1 MGKEGELWDDSALIK
16 AFDHAFSKYKV
27 MHGMTQEKSIN
38 ENFPA
43 DNGSNEVFSS
53 TDHVQNMDNPYSA
66 VETTTKTGETSEIIQ
81 SKEELGSSK
90 FVGSSNI
97 QDGNVI
103 PTNEIPTSKSDSPG
117 KYMISSDIKT
127 QNEAITC
134 SNSPE
139 EYSMLLNKYYEVE
152 GQRQQILQQLYQ
164 YNNCNEQFPISS
176 TPTAEEYQASVAQP
190 YDTVTCHCPYGCQ
203 NWVVPCNSLPTS
215 CLGGNYVDKCC
226 QDIPKGSQN
235 GNSMSPE
242 DPDFVK
248 TAMVAAERAL
258 LLTKEANG
266 GKMPIQVST
275 HLETVTLWGCQLGS
289 LG

>member
-1 MGKEGELWDDSALIK
+1 
-16 AFDHAFSKYKV
+16 
-27 MHGMTQEKSIN
+27 
-38 ENFPA
+38 
-43 DNGSNEVFSS
+43 
-53 TDHVQNMDNPYSA
+53 MDKPYSA
-66 VETTTKTGETSEIIQ
+66 VETTTKIGEAFETIQ

-103 PTNEIPTSKSDSPG
+103 PTNEIPAAKSDSPG
-117 KYMISSDIKT
+117 KHMSSSDIKT

-134 SNSPE
+134 SNGPE
-139 EYSMLLNKYYEVE
+139 EYSMLLNKYYEIE

-164 YNNCNEQFPISS
+164 YSNCNEQFPTSS
-176 TPTAEEYQASVAQP
+176 TPTAEQYQASVAQP

-215 CLGGNYVDKCC
+215 NYVDKCC
-226 QDIPKGSQN
+226 QNIPKGSQN
-235 GNSMSPE
+235 GNSISLE
-242 DPDFVK
+242 DTDFVK

-266 GKMPIQVST
+266 GEMPNQVST
-275 HLETVTLWGCQLGS
+275 HLETVLILWGINWGRGVRFYNKWAKEVRS
-289 LG
+289 LSLFAIQSINLMDSGLAALEEY